1 MGFVGKHGQQTL
13 RRYKYSGIDRSIMS
27 KYIFQ
32 PYWAAVV
39 KLFPIWM
46 PPNLI
51 TLTGFFFVVGS
62 TLLSYLYAP
71 HLDTEGPRYV
81 YLFQAILL
89 FLYQT
94 FDAVDGKQARR
105 TNSSSPLGELFDHG
119 CDALACSFEGLA
131 FGAALMIGR
140 NIIWLW
146 AVAAIPFYF
155 ATWETFHT
163 GTLALAE
170 INGPTEGLFLTYS
183 AHFLTFLVGPTWW
196 TLDYKEALHLPD
208 SLKFLPGV
216 QLNNLMVVVMMMFAV
231 APTVFSNI
239 SNVRRAV
246 QYSKG
251 GGGMH
256 QAVLLLLPFTALC
269 TMVCAWAW
277 VSPYDVLGNQ
287 PYLLILGAGFS
298 FGFLVGRVILSHL
311 TDEPRGLKTS
321 MCKALL
327 PLPIALANALS
338 ARLLDGTPFFDEF
351 WVLVGFVAYTFALYM
366 YFAMRVI
373 SEITST
379 LGIKCFSTKKDLH
392 RQA

>member
-1 MGFVGKHGQQTL
+1 
-13 RRYKYSGIDRSIMS
+13 
-27 KYIFQ
+27 
-32 PYWAAVV
+32 
-39 KLFPIWM
+39 M

-71 HLDTEGPRYV
+71 HLNTEGPRYL
-81 YLFQAILL
+81 YLVQGILL

-119 CDALACSFEGLA
+119 CDALACAFEGLA
-131 FGAALMIGR
+131 FGTALMIGR
-140 NIIWLW
+140 NVIWLW
-146 AVAAIPFYF
+146 AVAIIPFYF

-163 GTLALAE
+163 GTLTLGE

-183 AHFLTFLVGPTWW
+183 AHLFTALVGPRWW
-196 TLDYKEALHLPD
+196 TLDFKEALHLPD
-208 SLKFLPGV
+208 SLNFLPAF
-216 QLNNLMVVVMMMFAV
+216 QLNTLVIVLMMMFAV
-231 APTVFSNI
+231 MPTVLSNI
-239 SNVRRAV
+239 SNVSKAV
-246 QYSKG
+246 QYSKEG
-251 GGGMH
+251 SMH
-256 QAVLLLLPFTALC
+256 EAILLLLPFTALC
-269 TMVCAWAW
+269 SIVSVWAW
-277 VSPYDVLGNQ
+277 VSPSDVLGNQ
-287 PYLLILGAGFS
+287 PYLLILGTGFS
-298 FGFLVGRVILSHL
+298 FGFLVGRVILAHL

-327 PLPIALANALS
+327 PLPFALANALS
-338 ARLLDGTPFFDEF
+338 AKLLNGSPLFDEF
-351 WVLVGFVAYTFALYM
+351 WVLVGFAAYTFGLYL
-366 YFAMRVI
+366 YFAMSVI